1 MSSLHTPV
9 SRQSVHLARVRTRHK
24 PKKCSEK
31 NQPPYLLPMF
41 HVWCCYCALRLVL
54 RHSQGRQ
61 QKKCDGGG
69 GGEKQ
74 QGGPPTF
81 CRLSTRA
88 KRGVERSF
96 RCKRPVCLRAWFP
109 RTCDFPTWSGGA
121 KERRLSLSRRL
132 SLALS
137 LSSVASSAPTA
148 TLRAPLPCVAAPLLR
163 LLPPQALIYLS
174 IGACLVF
181 FLPSSFDSLRGACR
195 ECV

>member
-121 KERRLSLSRRL
+121 KESGSLAPPLSR
-132 SLALS
+132 ALS
-137 LSSVASSAPTA
+137 LSLLWRPAHQRP
-148 TLRAPLPCVAAPLLR
+148 PCARPCPV
-163 LLPPQALIYLS
+163 LPPPCCACSPHKLS
-174 IGACLVF
+174 STF
-181 FLPSSFDSLRGACR
+181 P
-195 ECV
+195 